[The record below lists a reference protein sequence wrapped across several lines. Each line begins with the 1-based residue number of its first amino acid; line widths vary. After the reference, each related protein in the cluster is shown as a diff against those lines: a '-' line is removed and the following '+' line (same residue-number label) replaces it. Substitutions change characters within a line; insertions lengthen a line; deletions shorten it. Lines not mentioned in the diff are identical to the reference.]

1 MRQACGKGLTS
12 NLYRS
17 VEGRNCS
24 RERERQG
31 YEDTPFQTTAAVKD
45 SPKMSVRMSGAGAAL
60 EADTKSRT
68 AKSRASDFMTRERE
82 RDGGGREERRCT
94 RGIASCL
101 QLPVALSCCCFY
113 RLDRRSL
120 AGHSHPGSLGSRVP
134 HSRRRLHKQQPL
146 ARVTRLCGPEPGFW
160 AAIAVSLLR
169 PSFSCSR
176 LSPPCVSDSRLHHP
190 HRRG

>member
-1 MRQACGKGLTS
+1 
-12 NLYRS
+12 
-17 VEGRNCS
+17 
-24 RERERQG
+24 
-31 YEDTPFQTTAAVKD
+31 
-45 SPKMSVRMSGAGAAL
+45 MSVRMSGAGAAL

-68 AKSRASDFMTRERE
+68 AKSRASYFMTRERE

-113 RLDRRSL
+113 RLNRRSL

-176 LSPPCVSDSRLHHP
+176 PLRKLLSALIPCSHAQHSPAAAAAYPQSASLVVSSLLLLP
-190 HRRG
+190 SS